1 MDAAVGFIVSE
12 SVTVCQHDRQKFLPV
27 AEQVVATTGAV
38 PQELAADSG
47 YHSPET
53 LRALE
58 EHEDWNAYISPQ
70 PLGQNQAGKVTYHD
84 FEYDAE
90 RDTYRCP
97 GGAECGA
104 PQTVDSDGTSD

>member
-1 MDAAVGFIVSE
+1 
-12 SVTVCQHDRQKFLPV
+12 
-27 AEQVVATTGAV
+27 
-38 PQELAADSG
+38 
-47 YHSPET
+47 

-70 PLGQNQAGKVTYHD
+70 PLGQNQAGKLTYHD

-104 PQTVDSDGTSD
+104 PQTVDSDGTRISGRDMPPVLRTSSDVRIS